1 MSLSN
6 VHPDC
11 SRLGLMGVAGE
22 TMRRLAILCI
32 NHLLFILYINQP
44 TFSLMDIR
52 QDLVQCAST
61 TFSSSWWTREINL
74 WHCLCTVHNVQPLR
88 SLFANTR
95 TRCTRTQMLSDR
107 MQTIFPL
114 MCLDESYHHQHQSW
128 GLRRML
134 SREWKW
140 DGCVVC
146 WQGTNGPVRRRG
158 RDPDEADYNLSSWSS
173 WWWFTFWSW
182 DKLLRN

>member
-22 TMRRLAILCI
+22 TMRGLAILCI
-32 NHLLFILYINQP
+32 NHLLFILCVNQP
-44 TFSLMDIR
+44 TFSLMDIG
-52 QDLVQCAST
+52 QDLVQSAST

-74 WHCLCTVHNVQPLR
+74 SHCLCSPSQVAFCQRADKMH
-88 SLFANTR
+88 
-95 TRCTRTQMLSDR
+95 TQMLSDR

-114 MCLDESYHHQHQSW
+114 LCLYESYHHQHQLW
-128 GLRRML
+128 GLRRRL
-134 SREWKW
+134 SRGWKW

-173 WWWFTFWSW
+173 WWWFTFWRW
-182 DKLLRN
+182 DKLFRN